1 MHRYNIDD
9 FILFD
14 INSIN
19 FLLIIFYLI
28 LYYIDA
34 KEETLNMIIEGTVI
48 LFIKSIV
55 LTRKNNLSDKDHI
68 YSTIEM
74 TWEIKTQ
81 LRTVLWTAINGNKN
95 CYLNLN
101 NELLL

>member
-1 MHRYNIDD
+1 MHDHWPIILSKKKSLCNQIAMHRYNIDD

-34 KEETLNMIIEGTVI
+34 KEETLNMII
-48 LFIKSIV
+48 
-55 LTRKNNLSDKDHI
+55 
-68 YSTIEM
+68 
-74 TWEIKTQ
+74 
-81 LRTVLWTAINGNKN
+81 
-95 CYLNLN
+95 
-101 NELLL
+101 

>member
-1 MHRYNIDD
+1 MKMSADTCMTIGQLFWVKKKSHCNQIAMHRYNIDD

-34 KEETLNMIIEGTVI
+34 KEETLNMII
-48 LFIKSIV
+48 
-55 LTRKNNLSDKDHI
+55 
-68 YSTIEM
+68 
-74 TWEIKTQ
+74 
-81 LRTVLWTAINGNKN
+81 
-95 CYLNLN
+95 
-101 NELLL
+101 

>member
-34 KEETLNMIIEGTVI
+34 KEETLENSDT
-48 LFIKSIV
+48 IKSIV